1 VAENQDGME
10 KSERPSSKRLEQAR
24 EKGQVPSTKEFGPV
38 VVLFGAMGM
47 IALGAPAAWK
57 NLQQHSQHWFE
68 LAGTLTV
75 TPNTVYNLMLN
86 VVQVGFIP
94 LLPFALGLGVLGVL
108 AMLVQTGPMW
118 VQEGLQPK
126 LSKLNP
132 LNGLKRMVSLR
143 GVVELFKSLL
153 KLGLLAGI
161 TFLVIRDRI
170 PEIVSLPTLEIP
182 QAIEVA
188 GNVAFFLVLWIGL
201 ALLALSLADFGYQK
215 WQFMRDQR
223 MTKQEVK
230 DELKDTEGNPLIRSR
245 RLSLQR
251 ERASRLLKN
260 PFGTGATQ
268 HSGRSVTASKQPAG
282 WSKRPSS
289 AAAASEEARGRI
301 LWSVRRASKRRENK
315 AGGPFGHAQGMLFQ
329 HPAGQRMM
337 QAVPK
342 ADVVITNPTH
352 IAVALKYE
360 PDKSDA
366 PSVVAKGA
374 GFLAERIKEI
384 ARHVGIPII
393 ENKSLARGLFKLV
406 EVGKHIP
413 TNLYKAVAE
422 VLAYV
427 YRLKQEREGTT
438 G

>member
-1 VAENQDGME
+1 M
-10 KSERPSSKRLEQAR
+10 
-24 EKGQVPSTKEFGPV
+24 
-38 VVLFGAMGM
+38 
-47 IALGAPAAWK
+47 
-57 NLQQHSQHWFE
+57 
-68 LAGTLTV
+68 
-75 TPNTVYNLMLN
+75 
-86 VVQVGFIP
+86 
-94 LLPFALGLGVLGVL
+94 
-108 AMLVQTGPMW
+108 
-118 VQEGLQPK
+118 
-126 LSKLNP
+126 
-132 LNGLKRMVSLR
+132 
-143 GVVELFKSLL
+143 
-153 KLGLLAGI
+153 
-161 TFLVIRDRI
+161 
-170 PEIVSLPTLEIP
+170 
-182 QAIEVA
+182 
-188 GNVAFFLVLWIGL
+188 LWIGL
-201 ALLALSLADFGYQK
+201 VLLALALADFGYQK

-251 ERASRLLKN
+251 ERAR
-260 PFGTGATQ
+260 
-268 HSGRSVTASKQPAG
+268 
-282 WSKRPSS
+282 
-289 AAAASEEARGRI
+289 
-301 LWSVRRASKRRENK
+301 
-315 AGGPFGHAQGMLFQ
+315 
-329 HPAGQRMM
+329 QRMM

-342 ADVVITNPTH
+342 ADVVITNPSH

-413 TNLYKAVAE
+413 TDLYKAVAE

>member
-1 VAENQDGME
+1 MAENKDGME
-10 KSERPSSKRLEQAR
+10 KSEPPSSKRLEQAR
-24 EKGQVPSTKEFGPV
+24 EKGQVPSTKEFSPV
-38 VVLFGAMGM
+38 VGLFGAMGL
-47 IALGAPAAWK
+47 IALWAPAAWK

-86 VVQVGFIP
+86 VVQDGFLP
-94 LLPFALGLGVLGVL
+94 LLPFPLLLGALGVL
-108 AMLVQTGPMW
+108 AMVVQTGPMW
-118 VQEGLQPK
+118 VQDGLQPK

-132 LNGLKRMVSLR
+132 LNGLKRIVSIR
-143 GVVELFKSLL
+143 GVVELVKSLL
-153 KLGLLAGI
+153 KLALLAGI
-161 TFLVIRDRI
+161 AYLVIRDQI

-201 ALLALSLADFGYQK
+201 VLLALALADFGYQK

-251 ERASRLLKN
+251 ERAR
-260 PFGTGATQ
+260 
-268 HSGRSVTASKQPAG
+268 
-282 WSKRPSS
+282 
-289 AAAASEEARGRI
+289 
-301 LWSVRRASKRRENK
+301 
-315 AGGPFGHAQGMLFQ
+315 
-329 HPAGQRMM
+329 QRMM

-342 ADVVITNPTH
+342 ADVVITNPSH

-413 TNLYKAVAE
+413 TDLYKAVAE